1 MHTVKHEK
9 NSFHDAMLRI
19 VAVSSLLPLFS
30 AAVAFFIFAYIYFNA
45 GVLAENKGD
54 NEAVVRELRSIFQTY
69 AQELNS
75 SAFDFE
81 AKLPQDKND
90 NTFLTLEIQFMNR
103 QGHSADFY
111 LFDDASRLILS
122 STSMPLSFMPP
133 DVGRNWGVYK
143 RMTDRPGTVQCVF
156 FRGNLLIGKKL
167 AESYAVF
174 VIPAFYFINH
184 TLEHVS
190 NIVVANRYGE
200 IALASTAMF
209 TGNFNRLNPQTAKAS
224 SFFSFKNNRYFKTER
239 RIRLADEALIV
250 YAFSAVKR
258 SFAMLVLGGS
268 ILLCIIA
275 LSGVITYAAVAR
287 SVTKRTE
294 SIDKI
299 TACFDEVQKGN
310 LTKRMILEENDEF
323 GVIADSY
330 NTMIQSID
338 ELLRKNK
345 EINEETTRAQIKQL
359 ESQFNPHF
367 LSNTLQ
373 VIKYMVALEPDA
385 VPAIIDHLSKLL
397 RYSINASEARCTLA
411 EDLEY
416 TKNYIAIQ
424 RFRFTDT
431 LDCKI
436 DVSEAAQSCIVPKL
450 LVQPLIENA
459 IQYGFA
465 AEKRKLLIIIRAHI
479 ENGNLVI
486 NITDDGNG
494 MDEKKVSELHE
505 MLSERTQTTNHFGL
519 YNIAKR
525 IRLLYGEKSDMIIK
539 SGLHRGTSITI
550 SFPAVF

>member
-1 MHTVKHEK
+1 
-9 NSFHDAMLRI
+9 
-19 VAVSSLLPLFS
+19 
-30 AAVAFFIFAYIYFNA
+30 
-45 GVLAENKGD
+45 
-54 NEAVVRELRSIFQTY
+54 
-69 AQELNS
+69 
-75 SAFDFE
+75 
-81 AKLPQDKND
+81 
-90 NTFLTLEIQFMNR
+90 
-103 QGHSADFY
+103 
-111 LFDDASRLILS
+111 
-122 STSMPLSFMPP
+122 
-133 DVGRNWGVYK
+133 
-143 RMTDRPGTVQCVF
+143 
-156 FRGNLLIGKKL
+156 
-167 AESYAVF
+167 
-174 VIPAFYFINH
+174 
-184 TLEHVS
+184 
-190 NIVVANRYGE
+190 
-200 IALASTAMF
+200 
-209 TGNFNRLNPQTAKAS
+209 
-224 SFFSFKNNRYFKTER
+224 
-239 RIRLADEALIV
+239 
-250 YAFSAVKR
+250 
-258 SFAMLVLGGS
+258 MLVLGGS

-275 LSGVITYAAVAR
+275 LSGLITYAAVAR
-287 SVTKRTE
+287 SVTKRTN

-310 LTKRMILEENDEF
+310 LTKRMTLEENDEF
-323 GVIADSY
+323 AVIANSY

-345 EINEETTRAQIKQL
+345 EINEETTKAQIKQL

-416 TKNYIAIQ
+416 TKHYIAIQ

-431 LDCKI
+431 LDCKL

-479 ENGNLVI
+479 ENGNLII
-486 NITDDGNG
+486 NVTDDGNG

-505 MLSERTQTTNHFGL
+505 MLSERTRTTNHFGL

-550 SFPAVF
+550 SFPAIF